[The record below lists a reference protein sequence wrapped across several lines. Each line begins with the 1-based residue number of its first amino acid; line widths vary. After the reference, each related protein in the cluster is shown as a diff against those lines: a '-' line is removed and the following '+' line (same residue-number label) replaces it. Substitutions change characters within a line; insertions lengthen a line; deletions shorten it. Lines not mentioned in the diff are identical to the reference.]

1 MTMHYPITLGLL
13 AALFLAMP
21 WLAIAFNRYCD
32 IVNRAIAR
40 RRDKRYKR

>member
-1 MTMHYPITLGLL
+1 MPYLITLASL

-32 IVNRAIAR
+32 AVNRLMA
-40 RRDKRYKR
+40 KRKQR